1 MNFTVRKQPFSL
13 IKETAIFNDHKKNFL
28 TATLKPYKLKE
39 EITIYN
45 GKQELILKVISKSA
59 LNISQTFFVFDQ
71 KSNQLGT
78 IKKDN
83 INSLFL
89 YDKWTILDKNKQE
102 IIKILDSDKTSSIL
116 EKYVPLFEILRKKT
130 FLMVNKKNL
139 EIGTIKTN
147 RAIFFKK
154 LSCEIKNQQIKD
166 QQEEID
172 SNLFYALTSLLILL
186 EE

>member
-13 IKETAIFNDHKKNFL
+13 IKETAIFNDHKKSFL

-45 GKQELILKVISKSA
+45 GKQELILKVISKST

-71 KSNQLGT
+71 KGNQLGT

-89 YDKWTILDKNKQE
+89 YDKWIILDKNKQE
-102 IIKILDSDKTSSIL
+102 IIKILDSDKTSNIL
-116 EKYVPLFEILRKKT
+116 EKYVPLFEILRKKA
-130 FLMVNKKNL
+130 FLIVNKKNL

-154 LSCEIKNQQIKD
+154 LNCEIKNQQIKD

>member
-45 GKQELILKVISKSA
+45 GKQELILKVISKST

-71 KSNQLGT
+71 KGNQLGT

-89 YDKWTILDKNKQE
+89 YDKWIILDKNKQE
-102 IIKILDSDKTSSIL
+102 IIKILDSDKTSNIL
-116 EKYVPLFEILRKKT
+116 EKYVPLFEILRKKA
-130 FLMVNKKNL
+130 FLIVNKKNL

-154 LSCEIKNQQIKD
+154 LNCEIKNQQIKD

>member
-1 MNFTVRKQPFSL
+1 MNFTIRKQPFSL
-13 IKETAIFNDHKKNFL
+13 IKKTAIFNDYKKDFL

-71 KSNQLGT
+71 KGNQLGT

-89 YDKWTILDKNKQE
+89 YDKWIILDKNKQE
-102 IIKILDSDKTSSIL
+102 IIKILDSDKTSNIL
-116 EKYVPLFEILRKKT
+116 EKYVPLFEILRKKA
-130 FLMVNKKNL
+130 FLIVNKKNL

-154 LSCEIKNQQIKD
+154 LNCEIKDQQIKD
-166 QQEEID
+166 QQEEIG
-172 SNLFYALTSLLILL
+172 SNLFYALTSLLTLL

>member
-45 GKQELILKVISKSA
+45 GKQELILKVISKST

-71 KSNQLGT
+71 KGNQLGT

-130 FLMVNKKNL
+130 FLIVNKKNL

-154 LSCEIKNQQIKD
+154 LNCEIKNQQIKD

>member
-1 MNFTVRKQPFSL
+1 MNFTIRKQPFSL
-13 IKETAIFNDHKKNFL
+13 IKKTAIFNDYKKDFL

-71 KSNQLGT
+71 KGNQLGT

-89 YDKWTILDKNKQE
+89 YDKWIILDKNKQE
-102 IIKILDSDKTSSIL
+102 IIKILDSDKTSNIL
-116 EKYVPLFEILRKKT
+116 EKYVPLFEILRKKA
-130 FLMVNKKNL
+130 FLIVNKKNL

-154 LSCEIKNQQIKD
+154 LNCEIKNQQIKD

>member
-13 IKETAIFNDHKKNFL
+13 IKETVIFNDHKKNFL

-45 GKQELILKVISKSA
+45 GKQELILKVISKST

-71 KSNQLGT
+71 KGNQLGT

-89 YDKWTILDKNKQE
+89 YDKWIILDKNKQE
-102 IIKILDSDKTSSIL
+102 IIKILDSDKTSNIL

-130 FLMVNKKNL
+130 FLIVNKKNL

-154 LSCEIKNQQIKD
+154 LNCEIKNQQIKD

>member
-1 MNFTVRKQPFSL
+1 MNFTIRKQPFSL
-13 IKETAIFNDHKKNFL
+13 IKKTAIFNDYKKNFL

-45 GKQELILKVISKSA
+45 GKQELILKVISKST

-71 KSNQLGT
+71 KGNQLGT

-89 YDKWTILDKNKQE
+89 YDKWAILDKNKQE

-154 LSCEIKNQQIKD
+154 LSCEIKD
-166 QQEEID
+166 QEEID

>member
-1 MNFTVRKQPFSL
+1 MNFTIRKQPFGL
-13 IKETAIFNDHKKNFL
+13 IKETAIFNDYKKDFL
-28 TATLKPYKLKE
+28 IATLKPYKLKE

-45 GKQELILKVISKSA
+45 DKQKLILKVISKNT

-71 KSNQLGT
+71 KNNQLGT

-89 YDKWTILDKNKQE
+89 YDKWIILDKNKQE

-130 FLMVNKKNL
+130 FLIVNKKNL

-166 QQEEID
+166 QEEID

>member
-45 GKQELILKVISKSA
+45 GKQELILKVISKST

-71 KSNQLGT
+71 EGNQLGT

-89 YDKWTILDKNKQE
+89 YDKWIILDKNKQE
-102 IIKILDSDKTSSIL
+102 IIKILDSDKTSNIL

-130 FLMVNKKNL
+130 FLIVNKKNL

-154 LSCEIKNQQIKD
+154 LNCEIKNQQIKD

-172 SNLFYALTSLLILL
+172 SNLFYALTSLLTLL

>member
-13 IKETAIFNDHKKNFL
+13 IKETVIFNDHKKNFL

-71 KSNQLGT
+71 KNNQLGT

-89 YDKWTILDKNKQE
+89 YDKWIILDKNKQE
-102 IIKILDSDKTSSIL
+102 IIKILDSDKTSNIL

-130 FLMVNKKNL
+130 FLIVNKKNL

-154 LSCEIKNQQIKD
+154 LSCEIKD

>member
-13 IKETAIFNDHKKNFL
+13 IKEIAIFNNYEKDFL
-28 TATLKPYKLKE
+28 TATLKSYKLKE

-45 GKQELILKVISKSA
+45 GKQELILKVISKST
-59 LNISQTFFVFDQ
+59 LNLSQTFFVFDQ
-71 KSNQLGT
+71 KGSQLGT

-89 YDKWTILDKNKQE
+89 YDKWVILNKNKQE
-102 IIKILDSDKTSSIL
+102 VIKILDSDKTSSIL
-116 EKYVPLFEILRKKT
+116 EKYVPLFETLRKRT
-130 FLMVNKKNL
+130 FLIVNKKSL
-139 EIGTIKTN
+139 EIGTIKAN
-147 RAIFFKK
+147 RTIFFKK
-154 LSCEIKNQQIKD
+154 LSCEIKD
-166 QQEEID
+166 QEKID

>member
-45 GKQELILKVISKSA
+45 GKQELILKVISKST

-71 KSNQLGT
+71 KGNQLGT

-89 YDKWTILDKNKQE
+89 YDKWIILDKNKQE
-102 IIKILDSDKTSSIL
+102 IIKILDSDKTSNIL
-116 EKYVPLFEILRKKT
+116 EKYVPLFEILRKKA
-130 FLMVNKKNL
+130 FLIVNKKS
-139 EIGTIKTN
+139 TN
-147 RAIFFKK
+147 KRSTRRNR
-154 LSCEIKNQQIKD
+154 LQP
-166 QQEEID
+166 
-172 SNLFYALTSLLILL
+172 LLCIN
-186 EE
+186 

>member
-45 GKQELILKVISKSA
+45 GKQELILKVISKST

-71 KSNQLGT
+71 KGNQLGT

-89 YDKWTILDKNKQE
+89 YDKWIILDKNKQE
-102 IIKILDSDKTSSIL
+102 IIKILDSDKTSNIL
-116 EKYVPLFEILRKKT
+116 EKYVPLFEILRKKA
-130 FLMVNKKNL
+130 LLIVNKKNL

-154 LSCEIKNQQIKD
+154 LNCEIKNQQIKD

>member
-1 MNFTVRKQPFSL
+1 MNFTIRKQPFSL
-13 IKETAIFNDHKKNFL
+13 IKKTAIFNDYKKDFL

-71 KSNQLGT
+71 KNNQLGT

-89 YDKWTILDKNKQE
+89 YDKWIILDKNKQE
-102 IIKILDSDKTSSIL
+102 IIKILDSDKTSNIL
-116 EKYVPLFEILRKKT
+116 EKYVPLFEILRKKA
-130 FLMVNKKNL
+130 FLIVNKKNL

-154 LSCEIKNQQIKD
+154 LNCEIKN

>member
-45 GKQELILKVISKSA
+45 GKQELILKVISKST

-71 KSNQLGT
+71 KGNQLGT

-83 INSLFL
+83 INSLLL
-89 YDKWTILDKNKQE
+89 YDKWIILNKNKQE
-102 IIKILDSDKTSSIL
+102 VIKILDSDKTSSIL

-130 FLMVNKKNL
+130 LLIVNKKNL

-154 LSCEIKNQQIKD
+154 LNCEIKNQQIKD

>member
-45 GKQELILKVISKSA
+45 GKQELILKVISKST

-71 KSNQLGT
+71 KGNQLGT

-89 YDKWTILDKNKQE
+89 YDKWIILDKNKQE

>member
-13 IKETAIFNDHKKNFL
+13 IKETVIFNDHKKNFL

-45 GKQELILKVISKSA
+45 GKQELILKVISKST

-71 KSNQLGT
+71 KGNQLGT

-89 YDKWTILDKNKQE
+89 YDKWIILDKNKQE
-102 IIKILDSDKTSSIL
+102 IIKILDSDKTSNIL
-116 EKYVPLFEILRKKT
+116 EKYVPLFEILRKKA
-130 FLMVNKKNL
+130 FLIVNKKNL

-154 LSCEIKNQQIKD
+154 LNCEIKNQQIKD

>member
-45 GKQELILKVISKSA
+45 GKQELILKVISKST

-71 KSNQLGT
+71 KGNQLGT

-89 YDKWTILDKNKQE
+89 YDKWIILNKNKQE
-102 IIKILDSDKTSSIL
+102 VIKILDSNKTSSIL

-130 FLMVNKKNL
+130 LLIVNKKNL

-154 LSCEIKNQQIKD
+154 LNCEIKNQQIKD

>member
-13 IKETAIFNDHKKNFL
+13 IKETAIFNDYKKNFL

-45 GKQELILKVISKSA
+45 DKQELILKVISKST
-59 LNISQTFFVFDQ
+59 LNLSQTFFVFDQ
-71 KSNQLGT
+71 KDNQLGT

-89 YDKWTILDKNKQE
+89 YDKWIILDKNKQE
-102 IIKILDSDKTSSIL
+102 AIKILASDKTLSFL
-116 EKYVPLFEILRKKT
+116 EKYLPFFETLRKKT
-130 FLMVNKKNL
+130 FLILNKRNL

-147 RAIFFKK
+147 RPIFFKK
-154 LSCEIKNQQIKD
+154 LSCEIKA
-166 QQEEID
+166 QEKID

-186 EE
+186 E

>member
-13 IKETAIFNDHKKNFL
+13 IKETVIFNDYKKDFL
-28 TATLKPYKLKE
+28 TATLKSYKLKE

-45 GKQELILKVISKSA
+45 GKQKLILKVISKSA

-71 KSNQLGT
+71 KNNQLGT

-89 YDKWTILDKNKQE
+89 YDKWIILDKNKQE
-102 IIKILDSDKTSSIL
+102 IIKILDSNKTSSIL

-130 FLMVNKKNL
+130 FLIVNKKNL
-139 EIGTIKTN
+139 EIGTIKIN
-147 RAIFFKK
+147 RPIFLKK

-166 QQEEID
+166 QQEKIG
-172 SNLFYALTSLLILL
+172 SNLFYALASLLILL

>member
-13 IKETAIFNDHKKNFL
+13 IKETVIFNDYKKDFL

-45 GKQELILKVISKSA
+45 DKQELILKVISKSA

-71 KSNQLGT
+71 KNNQLGT

-89 YDKWTILDKNKQE
+89 YDKWIILDKNKQE
-102 IIKILDSDKTSSIL
+102 FIKILDSDKTSSIL
-116 EKYVPLFEILRKKT
+116 EKYIPLFEILRKKT
-130 FLMVNKKNL
+130 LLIVNKKNL
-139 EIGTIKTN
+139 EIGTIKIN
-147 RAIFFKK
+147 RPIFLKK
-154 LSCEIKNQQIKD
+154 LSCEIKA
-166 QQEEID
+166 QEKID

-186 EE
+186 E

>member
-45 GKQELILKVISKSA
+45 GKQELILKVISKST

-71 KSNQLGT
+71 KGNQLGT

-89 YDKWTILDKNKQE
+89 YDKWIILDKNKQE
-102 IIKILDSDKTSSIL
+102 IIKILDSDKTSNIL
-116 EKYVPLFEILRKKT
+116 EKYVPLFEILRKKA
-130 FLMVNKKNL
+130 FLIVNKKNL

-172 SNLFYALTSLLILL
+172 SNLFYALTSLLTLL

>member
-13 IKETAIFNDHKKNFL
+13 IKETVIFNDHKKNFL

-45 GKQELILKVISKSA
+45 GKQELILKVISKST

-71 KSNQLGT
+71 KNNQLGT

-89 YDKWTILDKNKQE
+89 YDKWIILDKNKQE
-102 IIKILDSDKTSSIL
+102 FIKILDSDKTSSIL
-116 EKYVPLFEILRKKT
+116 EKYIPLFEILRKRT
-130 FLMVNKKNL
+130 FLIVNKKNL
-139 EIGTIKTN
+139 EIGTIKAN

-154 LSCEIKNQQIKD
+154 LSCEIKD
-166 QQEEID
+166 QEKID
-172 SNLFYALTSLLILL
+172 SNLFYALTSLLTLL

>member
-13 IKETAIFNDHKKNFL
+13 IRETAIFNDYKKDFL

-39 EITIYN
+39 EIAIYN
-45 GKQELILKVISKSA
+45 DKQELILKVISKSA

-71 KSNQLGT
+71 KNNKLGT

-89 YDKWTILDKNKQE
+89 YDKWIILDKNKQE

-130 FLMVNKKNL
+130 FLIVNKKNL
-139 EIGTIKTN
+139 EIGTIKAN
-147 RAIFFKK
+147 RTIFFKK
-154 LSCEIKNQQIKD
+154 LSCEIKD
-166 QQEEID
+166 QEKID
-172 SNLFYALTSLLILL
+172 SNLFCALTSLLILL

>member
-45 GKQELILKVISKSA
+45 GKQELILKVISKST

-71 KSNQLGT
+71 KGNQLGT

-89 YDKWTILDKNKQE
+89 YDKWIILDKNKQE
-102 IIKILDSDKTSSIL
+102 IIKILDSDKTSNIL
-116 EKYVPLFEILRKKT
+116 EKYVPLFEILRKKA
-130 FLMVNKKNL
+130 FLIVNKKNL

-154 LSCEIKNQQIKD
+154 LNCEIKNQRIKD

>member
-1 MNFTVRKQPFSL
+1 MDFTVRKQPFSL

-45 GKQELILKVISKSA
+45 GKQELILKVISKST

-71 KSNQLGT
+71 KGNQLGT

-89 YDKWTILDKNKQE
+89 YDKWIILDKNKQE
-102 IIKILDSDKTSSIL
+102 IIKILDSDKTSNIL
-116 EKYVPLFEILRKKT
+116 EKYVPLFEILRKKA
-130 FLMVNKKNL
+130 FLIVNKKNL

-154 LSCEIKNQQIKD
+154 LNCEIKNQQIKD

>member
-45 GKQELILKVISKSA
+45 GKQELILKVISKST

-71 KSNQLGT
+71 KGNQLGT

-89 YDKWTILDKNKQE
+89 YDKWIILDKNKQE
-102 IIKILDSDKTSSIL
+102 IIKILDSDKTSNIL

-130 FLMVNKKNL
+130 FLIVNKKNL

-154 LSCEIKNQQIKD
+154 LSCEIKD

>member
-13 IKETAIFNDHKKNFL
+13 IKETAIFNGYKKDFL

-45 GKQELILKVISKSA
+45 DKQELILKVISKST

-89 YDKWTILDKNKQE
+89 YDKWIILDKNKQE

-130 FLMVNKKNL
+130 LLIVNKKNL

-154 LSCEIKNQQIKD
+154 LNCEIKNQQIKD
-166 QQEEID
+166 RKEID

>member
-13 IKETAIFNDHKKNFL
+13 IKETAIFNGYKKDFL

-45 GKQELILKVISKSA
+45 DKQELILKVISKST

-71 KSNQLGT
+71 KNNQLGT

-89 YDKWTILDKNKQE
+89 YDKWIILNKNKQE
-102 IIKILDSDKTSSIL
+102 VIKILDSDKTSSIL
-116 EKYVPLFEILRKKT
+116 EKYVPLFEILRKKA
-130 FLMVNKKNL
+130 FLIVNKKNL

-154 LSCEIKNQQIKD
+154 LNCEIKNQQIKD